1 MQYLSKLYLGYQF
14 ELRNKDGMWIC
25 TKPSGSSFT
34 SNNENF
40 ARIRY
45 PGLRLVLTPIVRHT
59 GVLGEASGKSG
70 VMKYEWVTQHIS
82 SYPEFPEYLEYGK
95 EGLGSH
101 RANTESTVWYR
112 LCFFASYCLVWKS
125 SCNLPETMGIFSFQI
140 CLSDNKPLTMPE
152 KDAHKF
158 TWFLCFPESLKGNLT
173 SLLSVVVVVRNQGYF
188 NIQIFSVLS
197 YKNTIFKSVYWK
209 ACF

>member
-14 ELRNKDGMWIC
+14 ELRNKYGMWIR

-40 ARIRY
+40 AQIRY

-112 LCFFASYCLVWKS
+112 LCFLASYCLVWKS

-140 CLSDNKPLTMPE
+140 RLSDNKPLMMPE
-152 KDAHKF
+152 KDSQIHMVF
-158 TWFLCFPESLKGNLT
+158 MFSRVLKRKSDITTVSGGCCQKSRLFQYSDIFC
-173 SLLSVVVVVRNQGYF
+173 SLL
-188 NIQIFSVLS
+188 
-197 YKNTIFKSVYWK
+197 
-209 ACF
+209 